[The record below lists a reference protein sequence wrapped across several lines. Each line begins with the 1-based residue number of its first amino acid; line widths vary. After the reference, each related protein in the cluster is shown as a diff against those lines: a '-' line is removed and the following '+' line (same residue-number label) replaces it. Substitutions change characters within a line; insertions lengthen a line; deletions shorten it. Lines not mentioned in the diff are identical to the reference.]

1 MTKLGTESDT
11 VQNPLIRYAEEVGWT
26 YVPTSEALS
35 LRKGVGGMLF
45 SRVLEERLID
55 LNPGLITA
63 DNVDEVIR
71 QIEAVR
77 NTIEGNAE
85 ILAWLR
91 GEKSIYDQEEKHERN
106 VTVIDFGGL
115 NHEIHGRHE
124 KGGETKPDGSC
135 GSWSRNVFHV
145 TDEWRYTNGQETNRA
160 DVMFLIN
167 GMPVAIVETKS
178 AQKPKGIEKGMTQI
192 REYHHET
199 PEMLTAPQVFDITN
213 LLDFYYGATWNL
225 DRKNLFAWR
234 GREQTTKYTKR
245 EEDVGVV
252 RVFRG
257 SSGSFEAHVKSFF
270 DRERFLTM
278 LKEWVLFFYKEDE
291 LQKTILRQHQ
301 TRAVEKILDRCADK
315 AKETGL
321 IWHTQGS
328 GKTFTM
334 ITAARLILQDQE
346 TFGKSTVILMIDRN
360 ELEGQLAGWV
370 ERILG
375 EMSSHNIKIEQATS
389 KKRLRE
395 LLASD
400 FRGLIV
406 SMIHKFDGIPK
417 GINTREN
424 VFVLVDEAHRTTGG
438 DLGNYLVGALPNATL
453 IGFTGTPIDK
463 TAYGKGTFKIF
474 GKEDEHGYLD
484 KYPIVESIEDGTT
497 VPLKYTL
504 APNEIR
510 VPRQQLEEEFLNLA
524 EAEGIS
530 DVDELNRI
538 LDHAMR
544 LKTFLKSAD
553 RVEKV
558 AAFVAKHFRENI
570 EPLGYKA
577 FLVAV
582 DREACALYKEAL
594 DKVLPPEYSLPI
606 YTSAQHNSEKYSVV
620 YRHQVSPDAE
630 KKARKLFP
638 KPDTLPKIFIVTDK
652 LLTGFDAPI
661 LYCMYLDKPMRDHV
675 LLQAIARV
683 NRPYEWGEESRKPCG
698 LVVDFVGIFE
708 KLEKALAFDSDV
720 VSGVIEDL
728 NLFLEK
734 FKEMMNGPAQGYIA
748 LGKGLIDDKNVETAI
763 EAFTDQDK
771 REAFYRVYKQI
782 ETLYEILSPL
792 PELRDFVDDFGSLS
806 ILYRIIRNAFKKRS
820 VLYSDVARKTRQLV
834 REKAESY
841 GLDMTLPVV
850 KIDENTL
857 RAIKESNASNKA
869 KVINLV
875 NGIRRIVI
883 EEEGS
888 SPYLKPIGDRAEA
901 ILEAFDDRQ
910 VTTEDSLRRIELV
923 IREIVEARRQQSEMG
938 FDATTFSLYWVLKQ
952 GGVEKS
958 ESSAVTI
965 RGIFDRFPN
974 YRENAAELRQLK
986 AEIYK
991 MLLPLVGKDRM
1002 VPLADA
1008 MLRGERR

>member
-1 MTKLGTESDT
+1 MSTGFGSEHQV
-11 VQNPLIRYAEEVGWT
+11 VQTPLIRYAGEIGWT
-26 YVPTSEALS
+26 YIPTSGALS
-35 LRKGVGGMLF
+35 LRKGEGGLLF
-45 SRVLEERLID
+45 RRVLEEKLIE
-55 LNPGLITA
+55 LNPGLITS

-71 QIEAVR
+71 RIEAVR

-91 GEKSIYDQEEKHERN
+91 GEKSTYDQEEKRERN
-106 VTVIDFGGL
+106 VTVVDFA
-115 NHEIHGRHE
+115 HP
-124 KGGETKPDGSC
+124 K
-135 GSWSRNVFHV
+135 RNVFHV
-145 TDEWRYTNGQETNRA
+145 TDEWQYTNGQETNRA

-167 GMPVAIVETKS
+167 GLPVAIVETKS
-178 AQKPKGIEKGMTQI
+178 PKKTKGIEEGLTQI

-199 PEMLTAPQVFDITN
+199 PEMLTTPQVFDITH
-213 LLDFYYGATWNL
+213 LIDFYYGATWNL
-225 DRKNLFAWR
+225 DRKNLFNWKDEEPGNYER
-234 GREQTTKYTKR
+234 KVKR
-245 EEDVGVV
+245 
-252 RVFRG
+252 
-257 SSGSFEAHVKSFF
+257 FF
-270 DRERFLTM
+270 SQRRFLAM
-278 LKEWVLFFYKEDE
+278 LKEWILFFYKEDE
-291 LQKTILRQHQ
+291 LQKTVLRQHQ
-301 TRAVEKILDRCADK
+301 TRAVEKVLRRCADK
-315 AKETGL
+315 AKATGL

-334 ITAARLILQDQE
+334 IMAARLILQDRE
-346 TFGKSTVILMIDRN
+346 KFGKSTVVLMIDRN

-370 ERILG
+370 ERLLG
-375 EMSSHNIKIEQATS
+375 EMQSHDINIEHATS

-424 VFVLVDEAHRTTGG
+424 VFVLIDEAHRTTGG

-474 GKEDEHGYLD
+474 GKQDKHGYLD
-484 KYPIVESIEDGTT
+484 KYSIVESIADGTT
-497 VPLKYTL
+497 VPLNYTL

-524 EAEGIS
+524 EAKGIS
-530 DVDELNRI
+530 DVDDLNRI

-544 LKTFLKSAD
+544 LKTFLKSGD

-594 DKVLPPEYSLPI
+594 DKVLPHEYSLPI
-606 YTSAQHNSEKYSVV
+606 YTSAQHDSEKYPLV

-638 KPDTLPKIFIVTDK
+638 KPDTLPKVFIVTDK

-698 LVVDFVGIFE
+698 LVVDFIGVFE
-708 KLEKALAFDSDV
+708 KLKKALAFDSDV

-728 NLFLEK
+728 DLLLDK
-734 FKEMMNGPAQGYIA
+734 FKEMMDGSAREYIE
-748 LGKGLIDDKNVETAI
+748 LGSDLIDDKSVEKAV
-763 EAFTDQDK
+763 EAFTNQEK
-771 REAFYRVYKQI
+771 REEFYRLYKQI
-782 ETLYEILSPL
+782 ETLYEILSPS
-792 PELRDFVDDFGSLS
+792 PELRDFMEDFGCLS
-806 ILYRIIRNAFKKRS
+806 ILYRIIQNAFRKRS
-820 VLYSDVARKTRQLV
+820 LLYGDVARKTGQLV
-834 REKAESY
+834 REKAKSY
-841 GLDMTLPVV
+841 GLDMTLPVIM
-850 KIDENTL
+850 IDENTL
-857 RAIKESNASNKA
+857 KVLKDSGGSDKA

-875 NGIRRIVI
+875 NSIRRIVI

-901 ILEAFDDRQ
+901 ILEAFDNRQ
-910 VTTEDSLRRIELV
+910 VTAEGALRRIEPV

-938 FDATTFSLYWVLKQ
+938 FDASTFSLYWALKQ
-952 GGVEKS
+952 EGVAEP
-958 ESSAVTI
+958 ESNVATI
-965 RGIFDRFPN
+965 KGIFDRFPN
-974 YRENAAELRQLK
+974 YKENVAELRQLK
-986 AEIYK
+986 AELYK

-1002 VPLADA
+1002 ISLAD
-1008 MLRGERR
+1008 MLLRVERR

>member
-1 MTKLGTESDT
+1 MTARQGAEHST
-11 VQNPLIRYAEEVGWT
+11 VQNPLLRYAAEVGWT

-35 LRKGVGGMLF
+35 LRKGEGGLLF
-45 SRVLEERLID
+45 RRALEEKLIE
-55 LNPGLITA
+55 LNPGLITS

-71 QIEAVR
+71 RIESVP

-91 GEKSIYDQEEKHERN
+91 GEQSTYDQEEKRERN
-106 VTVIDFGGL
+106 VTLVDFT
-115 NHEIHGRHE
+115 NPE
-124 KGGETKPDGSC
+124 
-135 GSWSRNVFHV
+135 RNVFHV
-145 TDEWRYTNGQETNRA
+145 TDEWQYTNGQETNRA

-167 GMPVAIVETKS
+167 GLPVAIVETKS
-178 AQKPKGIEKGMTQI
+178 AKKAKGIEEALIQI

-199 PEMLTAPQVFDITN
+199 PEMLTAPQVFDVTN

-225 DRKNLFAWR
+225 DRKNLFNWR
-234 GREQTTKYTKR
+234 DEEPGNYESKVKR
-245 EEDVGVV
+245 
-252 RVFRG
+252 
-257 SSGSFEAHVKSFF
+257 FF
-270 DRERFLTM
+270 DRQRFLTM

-291 LQKTILRQHQ
+291 LQKTVLRQHQ
-301 TRAVEKILDRCADK
+301 TRAVKKILRRCADK
-315 AKETGL
+315 AKATGL

-334 ITAARLILQDQE
+334 ITAARLILQDRE
-346 TFGKSTVILMIDRN
+346 KFGKSTVILMIDRN
-360 ELEGQLAGWV
+360 ELEGQLSGWV
-370 ERILG
+370 DRLLG
-375 EMSSHNIKIEQATS
+375 EMQSHDIKIEHATS
-389 KKRLRE
+389 KRRLRE

-424 VFVLVDEAHRTTGG
+424 VFVLIDEAHRTTGG

-474 GKEDEHGYLD
+474 GKEDEQGYLD

-510 VPRQQLEEEFLNLA
+510 VPRKQLEEEFLNLA

-530 DVDELNRI
+530 DVDDLNRI

-544 LKTFLKSAD
+544 LKTFLKSED
-553 RVEKV
+553 RVKKV

-594 DKVLPPEYSLPI
+594 EKVLPPEYFLPI
-606 YTSAQHNSEKYSVV
+606 YTPAQHDSEKYPLV
-620 YRHQVSPDAE
+620 YRYQVSPDAE

-683 NRPYEWGEESRKPCG
+683 NRPYEPDGENRKPCG

-720 VSGVIEDL
+720 VSSVIEDL
-728 NLFLEK
+728 DLLLEK
-734 FKEMMNGPAQGYIA
+734 FKEMMAGPAREYIE
-748 LGKGLIDDKNVETAI
+748 LGSDLIDDKSVEKAV
-763 EAFTDQDK
+763 EAFTNQEK
-771 REAFYRVYKQI
+771 REEFYRLYKQI
-782 ETLYEILSPL
+782 ETLYEILSPS
-792 PELRDFVDDFGSLS
+792 PELRDFMEDFGCLS
-806 ILYRIIRNAFKKRS
+806 ILYRIIRNAFRKRTG
-820 VLYSDVARKTRQLV
+820 LYGDVARKTGQLV

-841 GLDMTLPVV
+841 GLDMTLSVV

-857 RAIKESNASNKA
+857 RVIKEAGGSDKA

-875 NGIRRIVI
+875 NSIRETVV
-883 EEEGS
+883 EEEAFN
-888 SPYLKPIGDRAEA
+888 PYLKPIGDRAEA

-910 VTTEDSLRRIELV
+910 VTTQDALRKIEDLIH
-923 IREIVEARRQQSEMG
+923 EILEARRQQSEMG
-938 FDATTFSLYWVLKQ
+938 FDASTFSLYWALKQ
-952 GGVEKS
+952 EGVGEP
-958 ESSAVTI
+958 ESTAI
-965 RGIFDRFPN
+965 AIKRIFDRFPN
-974 YRENAAELRQLK
+974 YKENVAELRQLK
-986 AEIYK
+986 AELYK

-1002 VPLADA
+1002 ISLAD
-1008 MLRGERR
+1008 MLLRVERR

>member
-11 VQNPLIRYAEEVGWT
+11 VQNPLTRYAEEVGWT

-35 LRKGVGGMLF
+35 LRKGVGGLLF
-45 SRVLEERLID
+45 SRVLQEMLIE
-55 LNPGLITA
+55 LNPGLIA
-63 DNVDEVIR
+63 AGNVDEMIR
-71 QIEAVR
+71 RIEAVR

-91 GEKSIYDQEEKHERN
+91 GEQSIYDPEEKRERN
-106 VTVIDFGGL
+106 VTVVDFT
-115 NHEIHGRHE
+115 NPE
-124 KGGETKPDGSC
+124 
-135 GSWSRNVFHV
+135 RNVFHV
-145 TDEWRYTNGQETNRA
+145 TDEWQYTNGQETNRA

-167 GMPVAIVETKS
+167 GLPVAIVETKS
-178 AQKPKGIEKGMTQI
+178 ATKAKGIEEALIQI

-199 PEMLTAPQVFDITN
+199 PEMLTAPQVFDVTN

-225 DRKNLFAWR
+225 DRKNLFNWR
-234 GREQTTKYTKR
+234 D
-245 EEDVGVV
+245 EDPGNYE
-252 RVFRG
+252 
-257 SSGSFEAHVKSFF
+257 SKVKQFF
-270 DRERFLTM
+270 DRPRFLTM
-278 LKEWVLFFYKEDE
+278 LKEWILFFYKEDE

-301 TRAVEKILDRCADK
+301 TRAVEKILRRCTNEGK
-315 AKETGL
+315 ATGL

-334 ITAARLILQDQE
+334 ITAARRILQDQE

-360 ELEGQLAGWV
+360 ELEGQLAGWI

-375 EMSSHNIKIEQATS
+375 EMSPHDIRIEHATS

-395 LLASD
+395 LLNSD
-400 FRGLIV
+400 FCGLIV
-406 SMIHKFDGIPK
+406 SMIHKFDRIPK

-424 VFVLVDEAHRTTGG
+424 VFILVDEAHRTTGG

-463 TAYGKGTFKIF
+463 TAYGRGTFKIF

-497 VPLKYTL
+497 VPLKYML

-510 VPRQQLEEEFLNLA
+510 VPRAQLEEEFLNLA

-530 DVDELNRI
+530 DVDELNMI

-544 LKTFLKSAD
+544 LKMFLKSGD
-553 RVEKV
+553 RVKKV
-558 AAFVAKHFRENI
+558 AAFVARHFRENI

-594 DKVLPPEYSLPI
+594 DKVLPAEYSLPI
-606 YTSAQHNSEKYSVV
+606 YTSAQHDSEKYPLV

-630 KKARKLFP
+630 KTARKLFP

-698 LVVDFVGIFE
+698 LIVDFVGIFE
-708 KLEKALAFDSDV
+708 KLEKALAFDSDI

-728 NLFLEK
+728 DLLLDK
-734 FKEMMNGPAQGYIA
+734 FKKMMDGAAQEYIA
-748 LGKGLIDDKNVETAI
+748 LGKELLDDKGIEKGI
-763 EAFTDQDK
+763 EAFIDQQE
-771 REAFYRVYKQI
+771 REAFYRIYKQI
-782 ETLYEILSPL
+782 ETLYEILSPS

-806 ILYRIIRNAFKKRS
+806 ILYRIIQNAFRKRS
-820 VLYSDVARKTRQLV
+820 TLYGDVARKTGQLV
-834 REKAESY
+834 REKAKSY
-841 GLDMTLPVV
+841 DLDMTLPVIT
-850 KIDENTL
+850 IDENTL
-857 RAIKESNASNKA
+857 RAIKEAGGSDKA

-875 NGIRRIVI
+875 NSIRRIVI

-938 FDATTFSLYWVLKQ
+938 FDVTTFSLYWVLKQ
-952 GGVEKS
+952 EGVAES
-958 ESSAVTI
+958 ESAAVTMK
-965 RGIFDRFPN
+965 GIFHRFPN
-974 YRENAAELRQLK
+974 YRENTAELRNLK
-986 AEIYK
+986 AELYR

-1002 VPLADA
+1002 VPLANA
-1008 MLRGERR
+1008 MLRVERG